1 MIEPHRSTLARFAV
15 VRFHLLLAMLL
26 LALPLPAA
34 AQPGTTP
41 ADWNAG
47 LARDLLAFG
56 EGIGREGLDPGDY
69 RLEALRAAIGNGS
82 PDALELA
89 ATHSFALIARDL
101 SDGHVPYS
109 ARRNWHILYQPLTPE
124 ATARLVD
131 EAIRTRDIAGK
142 LQGLAPAHEGYRAL
156 KAALAATPAQDGP
169 RIATLKA
176 NLERWRWLPRDFSQ
190 RYLLVNVP
198 AYEVRL
204 IDGGRTVEAH
214 RVIVGKPATPTPQ
227 LRATVRAVMF
237 NPPWLVPNSIV
248 AESIGALIRTR
259 PAVARARGYDW
270 TRDPDGSLRV
280 RQLPGENNALGQ
292 VKLVMP
298 NAHAIYLHDTPS
310 KRLFDNAKRAYSHGC
325 VRVQDPLRL
334 AETLLGGTGWTMD
347 RIDTLIAGDETTEVP
362 LARPVPVFIVY
373 LTAVAGPDGQV
384 TLLEDLYG
392 WDKAIV
398 AALNGSRPLAAGA
411 GPLLN

>member
-1 MIEPHRSTLARFAV
+1 MIEPLRLTC
-15 VRFHLLLAMLL
+15 VRLHLLLLVLL

-34 AQPGTTP
+34 AQPGATQ
-41 ADWNAG
+41 ADWDNA

-69 RLEALRAAIGNGS
+69 RLEDLRAAVGGGS

-89 ATHSFALIARDL
+89 ATRSFALLARDL

-109 ARRNWHILYQPLTPE
+109 ARRNWHIPYQPLTPE
-124 ATARLVD
+124 ATARLID

-142 LQGLAPAHEGYRAL
+142 LQALAPTQEGYRAL
-156 KAALAATPAQDGP
+156 KAALAATPPQDGA

-176 NLERWRWLPRDFSQ
+176 NLERWRWLPRDFGG

-204 IDGGRTVEAH
+204 IEGGETVDAH

-237 NPPWLVPNSIV
+237 NPPWLVPSSIV
-248 AESIGALIRTR
+248 AESVGALIRTR

-292 VKLVMP
+292 MKLVMP

-310 KRLFDNAKRAYSHGC
+310 KRLFDNARRAYSHGC
-325 VRVQDPLRL
+325 IRVQDPLRL

-347 RIDTLIAGDETTEVP
+347 RIDALVAGDETTQVP
-362 LARPVPVFIVY
+362 LAQPLPVFIVY

-384 TLLEDLYG
+384 TLLDDLYG
-392 WDKAIV
+392 WDKAVV
-398 AALNGSRPLAAGA
+398 AALDGSRSLATNA
-411 GPLLN
+411 GPPLN